1 MRRGDF
7 LEKKSAVRHPVRA
20 LESYGATS
28 YSRWLF
34 GNKLPTVVICFLI
47 IKNKEALETLK
58 GTHRMGRMG
67 DGPNFLKTFAPNSGA
82 NLDEVCRHG

>member
-1 MRRGDF
+1 MSLASKVLSSEWILRLGSFDRSSLKNEERRF

-34 GNKLPTVVICFLI
+34 GNKLPTVEICFLI

-58 GTHRMGRMG
+58 GSHRMGRM
-67 DGPNFLKTFAPNSGA
+67 
-82 NLDEVCRHG
+82 